1 MSCALAIFFQM
12 SNSICHGLLVPG
24 DDAESWWE
32 SRVSRQINRRDISD
46 VICIVPPLPPAK
58 CQPFVSLVSMVC
70 ADLLTDNLGFITNN
84 SCLIPCVVLTHRRS
98 VGAKNPGVSK
108 QENQVIKNTAYWM
121 TSFVEH
127 SRDKYRNLTPKL
139 SRGRGRESCSLQG

>member
-1 MSCALAIFFQM
+1 MGCLSLEMMQNPGGKAEF
-12 SNSICHGLLVPG
+12 LVRLI
-24 DDAESWWE
+24 EE
-32 SRVSRQINRRDISD
+32 ISD
-46 VICIVPPLPPAK
+46 VICIVPPLSPAK

-108 QENQVIKNTAYWM
+108 
-121 TSFVEH
+121 
-127 SRDKYRNLTPKL
+127 
-139 SRGRGRESCSLQG
+139 